1 MKLKGFDFTSQLV
14 GFFFLMVFLLN
25 TEKDEENKAS
35 LITDLAVN

>member
-14 GFFFLMVFLLN
+14 GFFLMVFLLN

-35 LITDLAVN
+35 LITDLALN